1 MATSIFIELTLLFI
15 MAIVVSG
22 LAKLLKQPLIVGYI
36 VTGILSGPYFLDLV
50 KSTAAITTFAQIG
63 IVFLLFIVGLNL
75 NPRIVKDLGKVSLIT
90 GIGQVVFT
98 TAIGFVICKLLG
110 LPTVASVYISL
121 ALAFSSTIIIMKL
134 LSDRDDLESLY
145 GRIATGM
152 LIVQDLIAIFILLLV
167 SSLNVSSQNVWE
179 TIFLALIK
187 VIAATVIL
195 YLLGNYLLPKLTKII
210 ARSQE
215 FLLLFSIS
223 WCFAIAGIF
232 VYFNFSIEAG
242 ALLAGIALSLTP
254 YQHEISSKM
263 RPLRDFFLILFFVLH
278 GSQLV
283 FGNVSHYI
291 LPGIVLSIF
300 VFIGNPLIVLI
311 LMGILGYTKRNS
323 FMTGLTVA
331 QISEFSFVLIALAVD
346 LQHVTEE
353 ILSLVILV
361 GLVTM
366 TGSTYMIIYADRI
379 YAWLK
384 MYLTIFERKGSN
396 VDEHKYHHK
405 KQHEV
410 ILLGYN
416 RIGFSILDSLEK
428 MNKTVLVIDYDPDV
442 IINLAKDGHEC
453 KYGDADD
460 VEMLNELDLSRTKM
474 VISTIPNLETNMLIL
489 KRLARARKKIT
500 AIMVSHQLDDSMKL
514 YDAGATYVIMPH
526 FLGGKHISA
535 MIEEYKFDRE
545 KFVKEKSLHLAHIKK
560 RKELGHEHYR

>member
-1 MATSIFIELTLLFI
+1 

-384 MYLTIFERKGSN
+384 RYLTIFERKGSK

-460 VEMLNELDLSRTKM
+460 VEMLNELDLGRTKM
-474 VISTIPNLETNMLIL
+474 VISTIPTLETNLLIL

-560 RKELGHEHYR
+560 RKELGHEHYRRD

>member
-152 LIVQDLIAIFILLLV
+152 LIVQDLVAIFILLLV
-167 SSLNVSSQNVWE
+167 SSLYVSSQNVLE

-263 RPLRDFFLILFFVLH
+263 RPLRGFFLILFFVLH
-278 GSQLV
+278 GSQLL
-283 FGNVSHYI
+283 FGNISQVVVPAAALS
-291 LPGIVLSIF
+291 LLVLL
-300 VFIGNPLIVLI
+300 GNPLIVMI
-311 LMGILGYTKRNS
+311 LMGILGYTKRNG
-323 FMTGLTVA
+323 FMAGLTSA
-331 QISEFSFVLIALAVD
+331 QISEFSIILIALAVE
-346 LQHVTEE
+346 LNHVAQEF
-353 ILSLVILV
+353 LSLIILIW
-361 GLVTM
+361 LITM
-366 TGSTYMIIYADRI
+366 TGSTYLIVYADRI
-379 YAWLK
+379 YPALAKYLK
-384 MYLTIFERKGSN
+384 IFEKKGKK
-396 VDEHKYHHK
+396 VDEHKYHTEK
-405 KQHEV
+405 YFEV
-410 ILLGYN
+410 ILFGYN

-428 MNKTVLVIDYDPDV
+428 LRKKILIIDYDPEV
-442 IINLAKDGHEC
+442 ILQLAKDGHEC

-460 VEMLNELDLSRTKM
+460 VEMLNELDLSQTKM
-474 VISTIPNLETNMLIL
+474 IISTIPHLETNILIL
-489 KRLARARKKIT
+489 NRVKRARKKIPLNL
-500 AIMVSHQLDDSMKL
+500 VSRPLN
-514 YDAGATYVIMPH
+514 P
-526 FLGGKHISA
+526 
-535 MIEEYKFDRE
+535 
-545 KFVKEKSLHLAHIKK
+545 
-560 RKELGHEHYR
+560 